1 MSKKI
6 ILFDIDRTIFDTDK
20 PSMTRNEVI
29 LNILNNPPRDE
40 FNSVKEE
47 YKSTLKNEREYI
59 PEDYIKMLCKKY
71 NFKNVNALL
80 DTYYGEKY
88 NILYKNSVYPEFFSV
103 VEKLKNE
110 YRIGIF
116 SEGYKRFRENRLKAM
131 EIDRHL
137 DDELIFMFDE
147 KDTNEAVSN
156 IPSSAII
163 VDDKERICD
172 FLFEKNIDCIWLNRK
187 DERRSDKY
195 RTIHTLLELLDIL

>member
-47 YKSTLKNEREYI
+47 YKSTLKNEREYV

-103 VEKLKNE
+103 VEKLK
-110 YRIGIF
+110 
-116 SEGYKRFRENRLKAM
+116 M
-131 EIDRHL
+131 
-137 DDELIFMFDE
+137 
-147 KDTNEAVSN
+147 N
-156 IPSSAII
+156 I
-163 VDDKERICD
+163 E
-172 FLFEKNIDCIWLNRK
+172 
-187 DERRSDKY
+187 
-195 RTIHTLLELLDIL
+195 